1 MTDVKATYLAKLWI
15 DHDKDLS
22 RQIYSWAGEERQTAD
37 TLAEKIK
44 ELLWEK
50 APLTDGMYSDLLEL
64 SLTSV
69 DCLSIAEVIMSDV
82 RKAACGLRDF
92 RDFRDAVKREAS
104 SVTSSKRY
112 ELWQILPQGRHSLKS
127 RKQIPGR
134 TAQRALTGLFVPL

>member
-22 RQIYSWAGEERQTAD
+22 RQIYRWAGEERQTAE
-37 TLAEKIK
+37 TLAERIR

-50 APLTDGMYSDLLEL
+50 APLTAGMYSDLLEL

-82 RKAACGLRDF
+82 RKAA
-92 RDFRDAVKREAS
+92 
-104 SVTSSKRY
+104 
-112 ELWQILPQGRHSLKS
+112 
-127 RKQIPGR
+127 
-134 TAQRALTGLFVPL
+134 

>member
-22 RQIYSWAGEERQTAD
+22 RQIYRWAGEERQTAE

-50 APLTDGMYSDLLEL
+50 APLLTEGMYSDLLEL

-82 RKAACGLRDF
+82 RKAA
-92 RDFRDAVKREAS
+92 
-104 SVTSSKRY
+104 
-112 ELWQILPQGRHSLKS
+112 
-127 RKQIPGR
+127 
-134 TAQRALTGLFVPL
+134 